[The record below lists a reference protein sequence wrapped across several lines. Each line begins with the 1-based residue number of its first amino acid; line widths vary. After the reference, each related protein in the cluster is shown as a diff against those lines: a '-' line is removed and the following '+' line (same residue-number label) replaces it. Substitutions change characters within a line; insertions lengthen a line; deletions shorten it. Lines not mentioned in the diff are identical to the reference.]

1 MIYKIAIL
9 EMLSKAVE
17 PLSNSQITDFFL
29 DWQYTDY
36 FNVQQVINEL
46 ESSGLLTSET
56 LHNSTRYHLTED
68 GKHTLLLL
76 RDKLTDAMEADIQ
89 TYLEEHKIQFQKENA
104 LSATYDKATG
114 MATFSWEAA
123 TDDVT
128 PQAALQYNL
137 YLKKAG
143 TDGYFMTVPADL
155 QTGFVKVGEISG
167 QITTTTYSMH
177 VDDADATYE
186 WGVQAIDNGKK
197 GGAFALSSFVPSA
210 SHIAAT
216 KLDGFEA
223 HAEKGQIRYRA
234 EAGTTLV
241 ITDAAGVELARF
253 QADGEGTFG
262 GLVHGIYMISATKGS
277 RSATLKVAL

>member
-1 MIYKIAIL
+1 MKKELSTFELQLCDIQGRLFELALKNDIKYPDFAEKYMNSQTAAFMDYPYDRLQWAGEEYIL
-9 EMLSKAVE
+9 ENLMDE
-17 PLSNSQITDFFL
+17 
-29 DWQYTDY
+29 
-36 FNVQQVINEL
+36 VIPGEKYEL
-46 ESSGLLTSET
+46 VLTV
-56 LHNSTRYHLTED
+56 L
-68 GKHTLLLL
+68 
-76 RDKLTDAMEADIQ
+76 
-89 TYLEEHKIQFQKENA
+89 
-104 LSATYDKATG
+104 
-114 MATFSWEAA
+114 
-123 TDDVT
+123 
-128 PQAALQYNL
+128 
-137 YLKKAG
+137 
-143 TDGYFMTVPADL
+143 
-155 QTGFVKVGEISG
+155 
-167 QITTTTYSMH
+167 
-177 VDDADATYE
+177 
-186 WGVQAIDNGKK
+186 K

>member
-1 MIYKIAIL
+1 MAEPNMIYKIAIL

-114 MATFSWEAA
+114 GGYLVQCRARE
-123 TDDVT
+123 DHRDIV
-128 PQAALQYNL
+128 NL
-137 YLKKAG
+137 TLH
-143 TDGYFMTVPADL
+143 T
-155 QTGFVKVGEISG
+155 
-167 QITTTTYSMH
+167 
-177 VDDADATYE
+177 
-186 WGVQAIDNGKK
+186 
-197 GGAFALSSFVPSA
+197 
-210 SHIAAT
+210 AT
-216 KLDGFEA
+216 KEQ
-223 HAEKGQIRYRA
+223 AETICNNWKVRY
-234 EAGTTLV
+234 EEVYMKIMDTL
-241 ITDAAGVELARF
+241 I
-253 QADGEGTFG
+253 Q
-262 GLVHGIYMISATKGS
+262 
-277 RSATLKVAL
+277 